1 MAKKQKF
8 QIPTEIEPEA
18 KEYMKKVVTYLTKNN
33 QLDEVDECAL
43 NMLARNY
50 SLFIMAFKN
59 IDENGILAVGSR
71 GNDIP
76 NPAIKIANDAQ
87 IQAVKLMEK
96 FGLTAK
102 DRQKFFDTD
111 EDEEDSP
118 LLSFIKGQ
126 KETR

>member
-1 MAKKQKF
+1 MAKKKF

-33 QLDEVDECAL
+33 QLDDVDECAL
-43 NMLARNY
+43 MMLARNY
-50 SLFIMAFKN
+50 SLFITANKI
-59 IDENGILAVGSR
+59 IDKDGILAVGSR

-96 FGLTAK
+96 FGLTSK
-102 DRQKFFDTD
+102 DRKKLIDGD
-111 EDEEDSP
+111 EDEDDSP